1 MEERIGALEGQREQL
16 NEKQAQIDQAYT
28 RYMDYTTEDEQ
39 NRPADWTEELM
50 WEYEEAYYDLE
61 NEVQQLQRQVDE
73 VSALKSARD
82 EIANEEKEKR
92 REQYQEKADV
102 WPELTSQ
109 YFDAKAELEQSKMQ
123 TWRSEDELHHIREN
137 FDNLYH

>member
-82 EIANEEKEKR
+82 EIANEENEKR
-92 REQYQEKADV
+92 REVY
-102 WPELTSQ
+102 
-109 YFDAKAELEQSKMQ
+109 
-123 TWRSEDELHHIREN
+123 
-137 FDNLYH
+137 